1 MLPSVNGLEIMI
13 GGKPIGQV
21 FSEIKKRDGR
31 IAPFDI
37 SKISRAVYLAM
48 NATGEQDST
57 KKAENLA
64 QQVVLQ
70 LYQKNADNHTP
81 EIEEIQDI
89 VENVL
94 MQGGYEKTAKAYILY
109 RKQREIL
116 RKKKIL
122 DKKPLERETTDYA
135 LFVRTSDDD
144 YVAWDRQRIIKALI
158 DETPIEKQTAEKIAL
173 EAEDTILNSNI
184 KILTSDIIR
193 EIVNG
198 KLLEHGYE
206 DIRLSHSRVGLPMSD
221 LEKII
226 LFANREN
233 ANVPHNPEATNMSI
247 AEYNKKTYALHRVFS
262 RDIADAHI
270 RGDLHLHDLGFCD
283 RPYCSGQN
291 LSYIQIHGLDLPNSM
306 SNASPARHGD
316 VLLAHQ
322 MKFSAALQGNFAGAI
337 GWDAV
342 NLFYAPYLEG
352 MDDRQIKQLAQM
364 LLFEYSQQAVAR
376 GGQAIFSDLNFY
388 WEVPKHFRD
397 VKAIG
402 PGGKPTGKTYK
413 EYEKLAQ
420 KFVWGVFEE
429 YLKGDSCGR
438 PFFFPKPLVH
448 ITEEFFR
455 TEGHQDFLEL
465 ICKVASEKG
474 NTYFVFDRGDTAK
487 ISECCRLSF
496 KLEQSDLDDA
506 HTPWKMRY
514 TALQNIT
521 LNLPR
526 IAYEANGDTQKLYEI
541 LDRRLDMV
549 IKGHEQKKSFIE
561 KLLLLKHEGP
571 LSMLAM
577 EKDGDAYLRLDRASY
592 LVGLLGLNEMVQAH
606 TGKQLHESEEAFNLA
621 LEMIAYM
628 HLKLKKASQEKD
640 MKFVLEQTP
649 AESAS
654 HRFARLDLEH
664 FLEKSKD
671 IVKGD
676 KATGSV
682 YYTNS
687 TQLNISYT
695 TDPLMRTYL
704 EGKMHDL
711 IEAGAIT
718 HVWLGE
724 SKPSEKSLANLV
736 TKFFRNTRNAQ
747 VAFSPEFTSCNI
759 CNQVQRG
766 MNTKCNHCG
775 SENVDYITRV
785 TGYFSKVSGWNKGK
799 KEELKDRHRNT
810 TDVETPISINEEIPK
825 NGFEMYGLSPTE
837 FVDKS
842 CQKCDDAKRLLQRE
856 GIVYTFYNTQEPKGL
871 ARLHRYD
878 LQIYAEK
885 ALPIMVVN
893 GKVYTSVL
901 EAIKAYKNNGSS
913 NNGGNG
919 DGKGEITTL
928 TTDKN
933 ASS

>member
-1 MLPSVNGLEIMI
+1 MMSKVNDLEVMI

-21 FSEIKKRDGR
+21 FSEVKKRDGR
-31 IAPFDI
+31 IVPFDI
-37 SKISRAVYLAM
+37 SKISRAIYLAM
-48 NATGEQDST
+48 NAIGEQELS
-57 KKAENLA
+57 KNSENLA

-89 VENVL
+89 VENIL
-94 MQGGYEKTAKAYILY
+94 MQSGYEKTAKAYILY

-116 RKKKIL
+116 RKKKAL
-122 DKKPLERETTDYA
+122 AKKPTERETTDYA

-158 DETPIEKQTAEKIAL
+158 DETPIVKDIAEKIAL
-173 EAEDTILNSNI
+173 EAEDTILNSDI
-184 KILTSDIIR
+184 KVLTSDIIR

-206 DIRLSHSRVGLPMSD
+206 DIRLSHSRVGLSMND

-226 LFANREN
+226 LFANKEN

-247 AEYNKKTYALHRVFS
+247 AEHNKKVYALARVFS
-262 RDIADAHI
+262 RDVADAHT

-283 RPYCSGQN
+283 RPYCSGQS
-291 LSYIQIHGLDLPNSM
+291 LAYIEIHGLNLPNSM
-306 SNASPARHGD
+306 SNASPAKHAD
-316 VLLAHQ
+316 VLLAHH

-342 NLFYAPYLEG
+342 NIFYAPYLEG
-352 MDDRQIKQLAQM
+352 KDDREIKQLAQM

-388 WEVPKHFRD
+388 WEIPKHFRD
-397 VKAIG
+397 VEAIG

-420 KFVWGVFEE
+420 KFAWAVFEK
-429 YLKGDSCGR
+429 YLEGDSCNR

-455 TEGHQDFLEL
+455 TDGHQEFLEL

-474 NTYFVFDRGDTAK
+474 NTYFVFDRGETAK

-496 KLEQSDLDDA
+496 KLSEEDLKEA
-506 HTPWKMRY
+506 SNPSKMRY

-521 LNLPR
+521 INLPR

-541 LDRRLDMV
+541 LDRKLDMT
-549 IKGHEQKKSFIE
+549 IKGHEQKKVFIE
-561 KLLLLKHEGP
+561 KLLSLKHEGP
-571 LSMLAM
+571 LSMLSM
-577 EKDGDAYLRLDRASY
+577 EKEKGEPYLRLNRASY

-621 LEMIAYM
+621 LEIIAYM
-628 HLKLKKASQEKD
+628 HLKLKKVSQEKG

-676 KATGSV
+676 KDTGSV

-687 TQLNISYT
+687 TQLNISHT
-695 TDPLMRTYL
+695 TDPLGRAYL

-718 HVWLGE
+718 HIWLGE
-724 SKPSEKSLANLV
+724 SKPSEKSLANV
-736 TKFFRNTRNAQ
+736 VKKFFKYTRNAQ

-759 CNQVQRG
+759 CDKVQRG
-766 MNTKCNHCG
+766 INTKCGHCG

-799 KEELKDRHRNT
+799 KAELKDRYKNI
-810 TDVETPISINEEIPK
+810 TDAENVIPVSEIPK
-825 NGFEMYGLSPTE
+825 NGFEIYGLSPTE
-837 FVDKS
+837 FVNKS
-842 CQKCDDAKRLLQRE
+842 CQKCDDAKRLLQKE
-856 GIVYTFYNTQEPKGL
+856 GIDYTFHNIQNPKGL

-893 GKVYTSVL
+893 GNVYTSVL
-901 EAIKAYKNNGSS
+901 EAVRAYKNNGGSGS
-913 NNGGNG
+913 ETS
-919 DGKGEITTL
+919 KT
-928 TTDKN
+928 
-933 ASS
+933 ASSIDSKVGA